1 MARKTKEDALITRN
15 RILDSAVEVFSRK
28 GVSQT
33 SLNDVA
39 REARVTRGAIYWHFS
54 NKLAMFEAMIQR
66 LVCPLMI
73 NASDRATR
81 MAANPSRFIEEVVEE
96 FFGKMLS
103 DPSFVKVFEIF
114 WHKCEYVG
122 EMAAIRDS
130 HLDEGKNHIDILC
143 KAFALAQEK
152 GQFDRSLTP
161 HQATIAMVGMIDGL
175 LFNWTK
181 NPQMFPLN
189 DYARPIL
196 KAFFRSLGARDSREQ
211 QARN

>member
-15 RILDSAVEVFSRK
+15 RILDSAVEVFSRQ
-28 GVSQT
+28 GVSPT
-33 SLNDVA
+33 SLKDVA
-39 REARVTRGAIYWHFS
+39 KEAGVTRGAIYWHFP

-66 LVCPLMI
+66 LVCPLRI
-73 NASDRATR
+73 NADDHALR
-81 MAANPSRFIEEVVEE
+81 MAANPLLFLQEVVDEV
-96 FFGKMLS
+96 FGKMLS
-103 DPSFVKVFEIF
+103 DPSFRKVFEIF

-122 EMAAIRDS
+122 DMAAIRDC

-143 KAFALAQEK
+143 EAFALAQDK
-152 GQFDRSLTP
+152 GQIDRSLTA

-196 KAFFRSLGARDSREQ
+196 TAFFSSLGATDRHGS
-211 QARN
+211 